1 MTDRIMA
8 GTYSDFKI
16 VKTRRVI
23 QMIIEFPIEHSKE
36 FTDMFGMPQ
45 PDMEQHIAVARLK
58 EISTPPPTATK
69 TIQQAGIV
77 CKQPEFGEFLRD
89 KYNMADVV
97 PSDSETI
104 VSALRALCGIKSR
117 TEFNTDA
124 QAAEVFNRIYREF
137 TNSQM

>member
-1 MTDRIMA
+1 MTDRIMT

-89 KYNMADVV
+89 KYNMAEVV
-97 PSDSETI
+97 PSDSDTI
-104 VSALRALCGIKSR
+104 VTALRALCGIKSR
-117 TEFNTDA
+117 TEFNTDV